1 MAIVSPP
8 PRRARDTLLDTGPIV
23 ATLDPRDQWHD
34 ACTGLVAR
42 YAHRCVTS
50 EAVVTE
56 ACYLAGRRGRS
67 GAVAID
73 FLLDLGV
80 PVLSV
85 ETGGLRTC
93 ARLMDR
99 YANVP
104 MDFADATLVA
114 MGEALG
120 MTRIATL
127 DARGFRTYRTT
138 DGKAFAI
145 LPAARGDDRPRP
157 GRLK

>member
-1 MAIVSPP
+1 M
-8 PRRARDTLLDTGPIV
+8 LLDTGPIV
-23 ATLDPRDQWHD
+23 ATLDPRDQWHSTC
-34 ACTGLVAR
+34 AGLVAQ
-42 YAHRCVTS
+42 YADRCVTS

-99 YANVP
+99 YANLP

-114 MGEALG
+114 MAEALG
-120 MTRIATL
+120 IARVATL
-127 DARGFRTYRTT
+127 DARGFRAYRTT
-138 DGKAFAI
+138 DGIAFDLI
-145 LPAARGDDRPRP
+145 PKRIG
-157 GRLK
+157 

>member
-1 MAIVSPP
+1 M
-8 PRRARDTLLDTGPIV
+8 RDILLDTGPIV
-23 ATLDPRDQWHD
+23 ATLDPRDQWHK
-34 ACTGLVAR
+34 ACVGLVAR
-42 YAHRCVTS
+42 YADRCVTS

-56 ACYLAGRRGRS
+56 ACHLAGRAGRS

-80 PVLSV
+80 PVLSI
-85 ETGGLRTC
+85 ETAGLRAC

-114 MGEALG
+114 MAEALRI
-120 MTRIATL
+120 TRVATL
-127 DARGFRTYRTT
+127 DVRGFRAYRTA
-138 DGKAFAI
+138 DGSA
-145 LPAARGDDRPRP
+145 LEVVRGR
-157 GRLK
+157 